1 MTLLKGDLMKI
12 LIDADACPVVDIPV
26 GLCKQYHIPCLLLC
40 DTAHQMYRE
49 GAETLIFDKGAD
61 SVDFALVNRVHP
73 GDIVITQD
81 YGVASMCLA
90 KSARILH
97 QDGWEYTQ
105 WNISGLME
113 QRHAAKKFRAAGGRT
128 KGPSK
133 RTAAQDKAFTDS
145 LRSLLQQS
153 VQG

>member
-1 MTLLKGDLMKI
+1 MKV
-12 LIDADACPVVDIPV
+12 LIDADACPVVDIAV
-26 GLCKQYHIPCLLLC
+26 RLCKELQIPCYLLC
-40 DTAHQMYRE
+40 DTAHQMHRD

-61 SVDFALVNRVHP
+61 SVDFALVNRTST

-90 KSARILH
+90 KGARILH

-128 KGPSK
+128 KGPAK
-133 RTAAQDKAFTDS
+133 RTSAQDKAFADAF
-145 LRSLLQQS
+145 RQLLQQS